1 MKDLILPS
9 VALPAENPC
18 RTDSV
23 LAIITDSGPAAARR
37 PFFDA
42 MDSKEAVGGGRE
54 SMGHGD
60 DSNCNF
66 VSPAIA

>member
-1 MKDLILPS
+1 MLPS
-9 VALPAENPC
+9 VALAAENPC

-23 LAIITDSGPAAARR
+23 PATTTDSGPAAARR

-42 MDSKEAVGGGRE
+42 IDSSEAVGGGRE
-54 SMGHGD
+54 SMGHGEG
-60 DSNCNF
+60 SNCSF